1 MGTVELYP
9 EANGVWNV
17 TELKE
22 MDSLLLIKK
31 KKKKLAFSLGM
42 EKNI

>member
-9 EANGVWNV
+9 EANGC
-17 TELKE
+17 LKCHGIE
-22 MDSLLLIKK
+22 RNGFSAPNKK